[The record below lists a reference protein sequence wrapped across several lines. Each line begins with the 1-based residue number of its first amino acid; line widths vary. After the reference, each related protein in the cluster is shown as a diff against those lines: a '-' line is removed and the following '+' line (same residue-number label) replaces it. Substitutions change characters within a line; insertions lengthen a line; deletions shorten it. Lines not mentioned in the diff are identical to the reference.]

1 MCGARNPLGTKE
13 LFSCKSS
20 PKSPVGL
27 LVVGLSMEALSGF
40 PLLPPSMDLWF
51 GLWTLP
57 KSEHVQKSPAGWL
70 LGWLWVLFRK
80 LVRIRVFQPGEFRGE
95 PGGKAEAVV
104 HLLRPERGLVCSH
117 FCSGRGAA
125 VSRCG
130 RPECAIHGPEA
141 FCLQASG
148 ASSGLPWELLLG
160 SWMHT

>member
-1 MCGARNPLGTKE
+1 MWGEKPLGNKGVIFMQIFTQKPCWP
-13 LFSCKSS
+13 FSGWA
-20 PKSPVGL
+20 V
-27 LVVGLSMEALSGF
+27 MEALSGF

-57 KSEHVQKSPAGWL
+57 KSEHVRKSPAGWL